1 MAGINKMS
9 NTQIKHAAP
18 SDKEYT
24 LSDGGN
30 LYLRVRKNGSK
41 NWLFIYTDS
50 STKKRKK
57 IGLGSY
63 PSMAL
68 AEVRKIAQEL
78 RVQMANNIDPK
89 VYREKQKLDRD
100 LESGLTFKI
109 VAERMLERD
118 EAKETTRRNMLV
130 EEARKEAKKN
140 GTNFGDEEVKRI
152 REHVKT
158 SYRKHLFFKRNLYPR
173 LGNLPLSFI
182 TTTGVIE
189 VIKPLQAKGQ
199 LENVKRACALANQVM
214 RFAVNRRYIAS
225 NCLSDI
231 KDEFEK
237 SKVVHMPSVAP
248 DELETVMHIMSSH
261 NMKLVTRCAFEM
273 QLHTMTRA
281 FELASMRWCDID
293 FENKLWTIPGFYTKC
308 VREHLVPLNEYTLGL
323 LEFIRPI
330 SGDDVHVFPSDK
342 PNSKYPHIA
351 PYSVNSSLNLTSLKG
366 RLVSH
371 GFRGIASTYLNEGTD
386 FKPDAIEMC
395 LAHLDSNTTRASYNS
410 AKYLEE
416 RYEIHQCWS
425 EYIVKSTSQCYSIS
439 GQYRP
444 TNKLIA

>member
-1 MAGINKMS
+1 MAGINRLS
-9 NTQIKHAAP
+9 NTQVKNAAS
-18 SDKEYT
+18 SDKEYS

-41 NWLFIYTDS
+41 NWQFIYTDLI
-50 STKKRKK
+50 TKKRKK
-57 IGLGSY
+57 MGLGSH
-63 PSMAL
+63 PNVTL
-68 AEVRKIAQEL
+68 AEVRKTAQEL
-78 RVQMANNIDPK
+78 RIQMANNIDPK

-100 LESGLTFKI
+100 LENGLTFKV

-118 EAKETTRRNMLV
+118 EAKETTRRNVLL

-140 GTNFGDEEVKRI
+140 GTNFGEEEIKRI
-152 REHVKT
+152 KEHVRT
-158 SYRKHLFFKRNLYPR
+158 SHRKRLFFKRHLYPR

-182 TTTGVIE
+182 TTTGVIK
-189 VIKPLQAKGQ
+189 VISPLQAKGQ
-199 LENVKRACALANQVM
+199 LENVKRACSLANQVM

-225 NCLSDI
+225 NCLADI

-248 DELETVMHIMSSH
+248 DELEDVMRIMSNH

-293 FENKLWTIPGFYTKC
+293 FVNKLWIVPNFYTKC
-308 VREHLVPLNEYTLGL
+308 VREHLVPLNEYTLGI
-323 LEFIRPI
+323 LELMKPI
-330 SGDDVHVFPSDK
+330 SGDEVHVFPSDK
-342 PNSKYPHIA
+342 PNTKHPHIS
-351 PYSVNSSLNLTSLKG
+351 PYAVNSSLNLTTLKG

-371 GFRGIASTYLNEGTD
+371 GFRGIASTYLNENTD
-386 FKPDAIEMC
+386 FKVDAIEMC

-416 RYEIHQCWS
+416 RYEIHKCWS
-425 EYIVKSTSQCYSIS
+425 EYIVKSTGKHYSIA
-439 GQYRP
+439 GQYGQP
-444 TNKLIA
+444 KKLIA